1 MEPLVGGFF
10 VPLAGGFFLTLIVG
24 TNMSSQ
30 SIDGVGVQSVV
41 FKSRSLADLLDALDG
56 TDIDSLELWGHHLSP
71 ENDDATVS
79 AGKKRIEDS
88 SVTVRGYGVVDLEDT
103 GEAREHFEFAEGL
116 GAEYV
121 TVNYP
126 PSRDDVTEELIELA
140 EEFDLDVGIHNY
152 SNVHHDDL
160 STVFSSIEDVRSVLD
175 RYDHP
180 RLGVCIDTGHFLVMD
195 ESPDEVIAA
204 FGDRIVAVHLK
215 DTSDDEIEELPGAG
229 TLDLPTVLGL
239 LDRHADVDAPLVI
252 EYELPDDRALDA
264 LREAESNIRIAAER

>member
-1 MEPLVGGFF
+1 
-10 VPLAGGFFLTLIVG
+10 
-24 TNMSSQ
+24 MSGLST
-30 SIDGVGVQSVV
+30 DGVGVQSVV
-41 FKSRSLADLLDALDG
+41 FKSRSLGDLLDALDG

-71 ENDDATVS
+71 EDGEATIA
-79 AGKKRIEDS
+79 AGKDRIDES
-88 SVTVRGYGVVDLEDT
+88 SVTICGYGVVDIEDV
-103 GEAREHFEFAEGL
+103 GEAREHFEFAKTLDAG
-116 GAEYV
+116 YV

-126 PSRDDVTEELIELA
+126 PARDDITEELIDLA

-152 SNVHHDDL
+152 STVHHDDL

-195 ESPDEVIAA
+195 ESPDEVISA

-215 DTSDDEIEELPGAG
+215 DTSDDEIEDLPGAG

-239 LDRHADVDAPLVI
+239 LDEHASVDAPLVI

-264 LREAESNIRIAAER
+264 LRDAESNVRTAAEQ